1 VVVGFDIS
9 GVVCL
14 IPASLVVSGEAPARI
29 RRSSGEVFFNCIS
42 TGFSPFLIIL
52 LIGVGLSW
60 FLPFFQHCYI
70 QLLRLFICCI
80 FVEECVFGP
89 FVD

>member
-14 IPASLVVSGEAPARI
+14 IPASLVVSGEAL

-42 TGFSPFLIIL
+42 AGFSLFLIIL

-60 FLPFFQHCYI
+60 FLPFSSIVAFS
-70 QLLRLFICCI
+70 F
-80 FVEECVFGP
+80 
-89 FVD
+89 